1 MTGPSS
7 ATSNATSNATSVS
20 PYESFTKVCLNQF
33 EARLEDESY
42 AREERP
48 RATKPRPRPVRPSKE
63 TGEGGAPMDLGMVDM
78 YLRTLPNVALD
89 RTDEAEPRDTA
100 KTFKASSSKS
110 RKPQDSATRS
120 IIHKE
125 AEEFEKDSLSDVG
138 VERVGD
144 EACGE
149 PPVTTTKKKRAKGG
163 KKKDALTKLREE
175 IKSNRTTAPKQAAR
189 VLVSVVDRSCLM
201 TYER

>member
-1 MTGPSS
+1 M
-7 ATSNATSNATSVS
+7 SVS

-33 EARLEDESY
+33 EAHLQNVARLEDESC

-48 RATKPRPRPVRPSKE
+48 RATKRRPRPVRPSKE
-63 TGEGGAPMDLGMVDM
+63 TSEGGAPMDLGMADM
-78 YLRTLPNVALD
+78 YFRTLPNVALD
-89 RTDEAEPRDTA
+89 RTDEAEPQDTA

-110 RKPQDSATRS
+110 RKPQDSVTHS

-149 PPVTTTKKKRAKGG
+149 PTLTTTKKKRAKGG
-163 KKKDALTKLREE
+163 KKKDALAKLREE
-175 IKSNRTTAPKQAAR
+175 IKSNRTTVPKQAAR
-189 VLVSVVDRSCLM
+189 VLVSVVDQSCLM